1 MLSAKELRTDPILV
15 RKIRRMQQA
24 EADEAEQSSG
34 DEDSDSGSV
43 TVEKS
48 VQLPGSQQTR
58 FMKREG
64 GTAGG
69 DDEEEEEEEE

>member
-1 MLSAKELRTDPILV
+1 
-15 RKIRRMQQA
+15 MQQA
-24 EADEAEQSSG
+24 EADVAEQSSG
-34 DEDSDSGSV
+34 DDDSESGSV

-64 GTAGG
+64 GGTAGG
-69 DDEEEEEEEE
+69 GEEEEEEEE

>member
-24 EADEAEQSSG
+24 EADVAEQSSG
-34 DEDSDSGSV
+34 DDDSESGSV

-64 GTAGG
+64 GGTAGG
-69 DDEEEEEEEE
+69 GEEEEEEEE